1 MRGIVGEEKRGFVT
15 VLGRHEE
22 WEVDA
27 TEGDWGQGFT
37 IRVLERKVNCNN
49 HLQDLT
55 SLVCLVQS
63 VGMYAGPRKVR

>member
-1 MRGIVGEEKRGFVT
+1 MYIRSDFVIGAVHCHEGGKVRGIVGEEKRGFVT

-27 TEGDWGQGFT
+27 TEGDRGQGFT

-55 SLVCLVQS
+55 
-63 VGMYAGPRKVR
+63 